1 MRKKFTEKQ
10 IHILDVAEELIAQ
23 KGYEGTSVRDIS
35 SKANINVAMI
45 SYYFG
50 SKEKMMTY
58 LYQYRVLKTREN
70 FSEFAEA
77 HRIDNIINTIINSP
91 NNSEEA
97 PNKVD
102 NFINYFNTP
111 LSIPPYNPFK
121 PISYIPN
128 VIKEQYKI
136 NDPIKDNVRDTVR
149 QIITDK
155 QNETI
160 FNSSP
165 SIIKPISEIIS
176 EIPVLKIPS
185 DKLPIVGNNNGIFEE
200 IDDIIDFIY
209 NPPFKDNPINSGLEI
224 NNDIELEI
232 YDQEKENIYNNN
244 IRECRSV
251 DDVLDILNSLKVR

>member
-1 MRKKFTEKQ
+1 
-10 IHILDVAEELIAQ
+10 
-23 KGYEGTSVRDIS
+23 
-35 SKANINVAMI
+35 MI
-45 SYYFG
+45 
-50 SKEKMMTY
+50 
-58 LYQYRVLKTREN
+58 R
-70 FSEFAEA
+70 
-77 HRIDNIINTIINSP
+77 
-91 NNSEEA
+91 
-97 PNKVD
+97 
-102 NFINYFNTP
+102 
-111 LSIPPYNPFK
+111 
-121 PISYIPN
+121 
-128 VIKEQYKI
+128 EQYKI

-209 NPPFKDNPINSGLEI
+209 NPPFKDNPVNSGLEI